1 MICSRYKYQH
11 RKISEEEEEV
21 NSHSNKKTNRETI
34 KESLTQEEEE
44 DGVQNQGRNA
54 WEKVKEENQE
64 RVKTTTNGWTRNVSS
79 EFDSENL
86 VREDCKLKEFC

>member
-54 WEKVKEENQE
+54 
-64 RVKTTTNGWTRNVSS
+64 
-79 EFDSENL
+79 
-86 VREDCKLKEFC
+86 